1 MQRSLSPIDT
11 YDYMQ
16 VYTLPESSPFNVLLT
31 GDLDFVMEFA
41 HRLRASN
48 VPFHILPP
56 MDEFDEIEYEL
67 ELMSE
72 EVHRGAVD
80 ADVYGVFSDV
90 VVADVRAT
98 AGTYTHIIDLG
109 VAQIIERKSTL
120 AVACSVNPAATVL
133 ASSLTNTATEIGMLT
148 NTGARIVGVGLAP
161 SLISL
166 ATHIDIAGGLNT
178 SADHIAS
185 ARQMLEQVGYSIEI
199 VEDRVALV
207 QVRVLVTLINEA
219 AFAVMEGVATP
230 QDIDAAMRLGVNY
243 PKGLLA
249 WADEIGIPVVTIIL
263 DNLYRE
269 YQQERYRPCVL
280 LKQYMRAGWHGVS
293 SKRGF
298 YTYD

>member
-1 MQRSLSPIDT
+1 
-11 YDYMQ
+11 MQ

-67 ELMSE
+67 ELVAE
-72 EVHRGAVD
+72 EMNHGAVD
-80 ADVYGVFSDV
+80 PDVYGEFSAAV
-90 VVADVRAT
+90 VGDVRST
-98 AGTYTHIIDLG
+98 AGTYSHIVDLG
-109 VAQIIERKSTL
+109 VAPVIERKSTL
-120 AVACSVNPAATVL
+120 AVACSVNPAATVVV
-133 ASSLTNTATEIGMLT
+133 STLTNTATEIGMLT
-148 NTGARIVGVGLAP
+148 GAASRVVGTGLAP
-161 SLISL
+161 SLITT
-166 ATHIDIAGGLNT
+166 ATHIEIAGGLNAT
-178 SADHIAS
+178 PDRLPHAQALLQH
-185 ARQMLEQVGYSIEI
+185 LGYATEV

-230 QDIDAAMRLGVNY
+230 EDIDAAMRLGVNY

-263 DNLYRE
+263 DSLYRE